1 MKYLFNILEEKI
13 KNIIENPQFISNM
26 NCGYR
31 AKYLIFI
38 NNSLLHQILWISI
51 SRFFAFENYKRFPQ
65 SAGRVIAGSMYDMYF
80 LNLLILSFFV
90 SKVVS

>member
-1 MKYLFNILEEKI
+1 
-13 KNIIENPQFISNM
+13 M

-65 SAGRVIAGSMYDMYF
+65 SASRVIAGSMYDMYF